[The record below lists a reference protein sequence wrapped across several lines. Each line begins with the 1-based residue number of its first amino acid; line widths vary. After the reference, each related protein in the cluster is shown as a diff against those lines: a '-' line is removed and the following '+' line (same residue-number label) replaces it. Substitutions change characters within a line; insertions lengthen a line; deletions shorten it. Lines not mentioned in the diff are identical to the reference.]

1 MSLKLLNTSE
11 VAKMLGISARRVRGL
26 IEAGTLSA
34 HRIGREY
41 AIEAAA
47 LKGVRIYGKPG
58 RPSYQRRNKLTNK

>member
-1 MSLKLLNTSE
+1 
-11 VAKMLGISARRVRGL
+11 MLGISARRVRGL

-41 AIEAAA
+41 AIEAGA

-58 RPSYQRRNKLTNK
+58 RPSAKRRNQLMQK